1 MQEVDLYVV
10 VWEPKRGGGGGH
22 QVALTRDRAEVVH
35 RAVSRAL
42 PDAECR
48 IEAVEGYVPPG
59 EEQRQERRPD
69 RRRRAAGGREGRRR
83 G

>member
-1 MQEVDLYVV
+1 MFVV
-10 VWEPKRGGGGGH
+10 VWEPSDGRGGGH

-42 PDAECR
+42 PDVECR

-59 EEQRQERRPD
+59 GEQRQEQRQRQRRVS
-69 RRRRAAGGREGRRR
+69 RR